1 MEGIRRDAAG
11 CARLRVAA
19 REMGQPCGPA
29 FSNVPRVRAWRGNPL
44 AALLPYVLFD
54 ASNDRGEPMTE
65 LQRYLAE
72 EVAEDHVDG
81 IITRREA
88 LRRLGLLGVGMAA
101 ASSLLTR
108 FAADAVAAGRAPV
121 ARATGTTGLQAAVAT
136 EPITFVGPKG
146 RTLLGA
152 WATAEAP
159 RGGVLVIHENRGL
172 NDHIRSVAG
181 RLAGDGYS
189 ALAIDL
195 LSEEGGTDSFSDPAE
210 ATAALSQV
218 PAERFDAD
226 MSAGVTELKR
236 RLRGRRVAAIGF
248 CFGGG
253 MVWRLLA
260 SREPRLAAAVPF
272 YGPFPEGGDLSGSKA
287 AVLGIYAG
295 LDTRVNATRPAAEA
309 ALEAAGLEYELVTFP
324 DANHAF
330 FNDTGARYDPEA
342 AALAYARVLDWFARF
357 VDRG

>member
-1 MEGIRRDAAG
+1 
-11 CARLRVAA
+11 
-19 REMGQPCGPA
+19 
-29 FSNVPRVRAWRGNPL
+29 
-44 AALLPYVLFD
+44 
-54 ASNDRGEPMTE
+54 MTE

-72 EVAEDHVDG
+72 EVAEDHADG

-88 LRRLGLLGVGMAA
+88 LRRLGLLGLGMSAA
-101 ASSLLTR
+101 ASLLAT
-108 FAADAVAAGRAPV
+108 FAAEAATAVRRPA
-121 ARATGTTGLQAAVAT
+121 ARAAAPTAVQAAVAT
-136 EPITFVGPKG
+136 EAITFVGPKG
-146 RTLLGA
+146 RTLMGA
-152 WATAEAP
+152 WAAAEEP

-181 RLAGDGYS
+181 RLAADGYS
-189 ALAIDL
+189 SLAIDL
-195 LSEEGGTDSFSDPAE
+195 LSEEGGTDSFSDPAQ

-218 PAERFDAD
+218 PPERFDAD

-236 RLRGRRVAAIGF
+236 RLRGMRLAATGF

-272 YGPFPEGGDLSGSKA
+272 YGPFPENGDLSGSKA
-287 AVLGIYAG
+287 AVLAIYAG
-295 LDTRVNATRPAAEA
+295 LDTRVNATQPAAEA
-309 ALEAAGLEYELVTFP
+309 ALQAAGLEYEIVTFP

-342 AALAYARVLDWFARF
+342 AALAYARVLDWFGRF
-357 VDRG
+357 VDKH